1 MPCEIP
7 GLLSDSTYELR
18 CDGVENS
25 LHRRCP
31 PHRLSNCDSITLQ
44 PLGWYGWARCMC
56 ARIITCINVRWIS
69 KIYIRRSS
77 TYTYAC
83 DTWQLRCV
91 QRKGGFWLHITQL
104 IYISLYHSKIM
115 FHISLC
121 SDAHIPKIHS
131 AAATIVRCVFC
142 SRTRNAEKMLLL
154 FIVVFRCC
162 HVGNIFP
169 FATCPSSR
177 YTHRTGEMIREI
189 SKHFWIGIEAWRSRR
204 SCRLWLWSYTP
215 VTYFCRCRRRFGHLA
230 HAQCGWASHPL
241 RNRKKNNNR
250 HKERKRDTHIYI
262 YIYMFLMI
270 RSTITYND
278 VEDMFI
284 RAQNGNH
291 ILQDATK

>member
-1 MPCEIP
+1 MWDE
-7 GLLSDSTYELR
+7 YR
-18 CDGVENS
+18 
-25 LHRRCP
+25 
-31 PHRLSNCDSITLQ
+31 
-44 PLGWYGWARCMC
+44 
-56 ARIITCINVRWIS
+56 
-69 KIYIRRSS
+69 K
-77 TYTYAC
+77 YTYAGHLHTHMHVIHDNC
-83 DTWQLRCV
+83 GACRGREAFGYTSHNSYIYHYIIQKLCTIFPYAPMPTSPKYTV
-91 QRKGGFWLHITQL
+91 LLLLSFAVFSALVHEMRK
-104 IYISLYHSKIM
+104 
-115 FHISLC
+115 
-121 SDAHIPKIHS
+121 
-131 AAATIVRCVFC
+131 
-142 SRTRNAEKMLLL
+142 KMLLL

-215 VTYFCRCRRRFGHLA
+215 VTYFCRCRRRSGHLA